1 MDWEGIKTAYLDRE
15 RRRLGIPS
23 REELAMKRVAEQRA
37 AELAASNLETAG
49 LQREQIRTNIE
60 TQPALRQAQ
69 MDAALARAEAA
80 KAAAERGPA
89 VSGDAYLMSLP
100 PEQAAELARR
110 KQAMAPPRS
119 DHADRAAWT
128 PQWDAGGNL
137 KGFFHQGVF
146 YPKENIPVSGG
157 GVGVPGDVRRPL
169 SAGEKSEL
177 ALLDNPARLPDLFRQ
192 SLAQVRAAESE
203 SPVAAGTGIVM
214 GNLGN
219 VYRRFDTSGPGGDF
233 DSARKQV
240 RQVVYG
246 LSGKQLNQSELQWLD
261 SITPNLADP
270 GVDEQINR
278 FDAFMTAL
286 IEAKRQ
292 GLSDPFTAAR
302 LGFGIQRSGGGGAA
316 DPLEGRTATGPGG
329 QKIIRKGGQWVPLQ

>member
-1 MDWEGIKTAYLDRE
+1 MAFGDIVRTAWLDRE
-15 RRRLGIPS
+15 RARLGLPS
-23 REELAMKRVAEQRA
+23 REQEAAARLKREQEA
-37 AELAASNLETAG
+37 ALQASNLETAG

-128 PQWDAGGNL
+128 PQYDAGGNL
-137 KGFFHQGVF
+137 VGYFHQGVL
-146 YPKENIPVSGG
+146 YPKDRIPVAGG

-177 ALLDNPARLPDLFRQ
+177 ALLDNPARLPEIFRDALQ
-192 SLAQVRAAESE
+192 RVRETE
-203 SPVAAGTGIVM
+203 TDNPVASGTGPFM
-214 GNLGN
+214 GRVGN
-219 VYRRFDTSGPGGDF
+219 VYREHVSTAGPGGDF
-233 DSARKQV
+233 DAARKQV
-240 RQVVYG
+240 RQIVYG

-261 SITPNLADP
+261 SITPNLNDP

-278 FDAFMTAL
+278 FDAFVTAL
-286 IEAKRQ
+286 TQAKRQ
-292 GLSDPFTAAR
+292 GISDPFTAAR
-302 LGFGIQRSGGGGAA
+302 LGFGIQRSGGG